1 MYSKQEAALI
11 KKEFWTSLGMYLK
24 PVLNANGQ
32 KINWVNY
39 KTGIKHIY
47 FRTDVTKK
55 VATVAIELTHPA
67 APDRLMALE
76 KLVSLKPVFS
86 EMVNGTW
93 TWQETVYDETGQPI
107 SRIVIQKEDVNIFD
121 KNDWPAIISFLKQH
135 LIALDAFW
143 HMARDYFED

>member
-1 MYSKQEAALI
+1 MYSKQEAAFI

-67 APDRLMALE
+67 VPDRLTALE

-86 EMVNGTW
+86 EMVSGTW
-93 TWQETVYDETGQPI
+93 AWQETVYDETGQPI

-135 LIALDAFW
+135 LMALDAFW

>member
-1 MYSKQEAALI
+1 MYSKHEAALI

-24 PVLNANGQ
+24 PVLNAEGQ

-39 KTGIKHIY
+39 KTGIKGLY

-55 VATVAIELTHPA
+55 AASVAIELTHPA
-67 APDRLMALE
+67 ASARLAALE

-86 EMVNGTW
+86 EMVGNDW
-93 TWQETVYDETGQPI
+93 AWQETVYDEAGAPI
-107 SRIVIQKEDVNIFD
+107 SRVIIQKESVNIFN
-121 KNDWPAIISFLKQH
+121 KNDWPAIISFFKQH

-143 HMARDYFED
+143 QVAKAYFED

>member
-55 VATVAIELTHPA
+55 AATAAIELTHPA
-67 APDRLMALE
+67 AEDRLAALE

-86 EMVNGTW
+86 EMVDGAW
-93 TWQETVYDETGQPI
+93 AWQETVYDEAGGPI
-107 SRIVIQKEDVNIFD
+107 SRVITQQDGVNIFN
-121 KNDWPAIISFLKQH
+121 KNDWPAIISFFKQH

-143 HMARDYFED
+143 HMAKDYFED